1 MSSLR
6 IINNAIG
13 KENEMKL
20 ISEFTETNLECLI
33 EKKDNGEKKY
43 VIEGVFAQAD
53 QKNRNGR
60 VYPKPIMEKA
70 VNAYVETQVSKK
82 RAVGELNHPEG
93 PTVNLDKVSHLIT
106 DLRFE
111 GNDVVGKAQIL
122 DTPMGKIVKGLLDG
136 GVQLG
141 VSTRGMGS
149 LEQRNG
155 AMYVKDDFILST
167 VDIVQDPSTPDAF
180 VNGIMEGV
188 DWVWNNGIIQS
199 QVIEKMETE
208 IKKAPRK
215 NLYEVQVREFK
226 NFLSLLKQ
234 NR

>member
-1 MSSLR
+1 
-6 IINNAIG
+6 
-13 KENEMKL
+13 MKL
-20 ISEFTETNLECLI
+20 ISEYVENDIECI
-33 EKKDNGEKKY
+33 VEAKENGEKNY

-60 VYPKPIMEKA
+60 IYPKPIMEKA
-70 VNAYVETQVSKK
+70 VNTYVENQVSKK

-106 DLRFE
+106 DLKLE
-111 GNDVVGKAQIL
+111 GNNVIGKAQIL
-122 DTPMGKIVKGLLDG
+122 DTPMGKIVKGLLEG

-155 AMYVKDDFILST
+155 VMYVKEDFILST
-167 VDIVQDPSTPDAF
+167 VDIVQDPSAPDAF

-188 DWVWNNGIIQS
+188 DWVWNNGILEPQA
-199 QVIEKMETE
+199 IEEIETE
-208 IKKAPRK
+208 IKTAPAAIRP
-215 NLYEVQVREFK
+215 EVQIREFK
-226 NFLSLLKQ
+226 NFLSLIKSKL
-234 NR
+234 